1 MSAKRRN
8 RKNQSKRS
16 KSDVDPYTQRYRQA
30 SDGAKAARDAARR
43 RAESRSA
50 EGEDR
55 EVHVIR
61 EAKLR
66 SVSLVEEPGPY
77 GGTIEF
83 VESKAVDHEAWLAE
97 QVEKAEDDPG
107 LRVRSVNVNHE
118 GFGVVVSTKA
128 GGEEA
133 LRPQGAPDA
142 ASLVERI
149 APSSEGLPPAE
160 QVAEPQGRAAAEAR
174 TFFEEVDDVRE
185 LADAANGPLEVLA
198 AVIEAK
204 ERAEAEYARRHYVFF
219 EAEVNGLPT
228 HVGGCQC
235 YCELGANH
243 WKELGEI

>member
-8 RKNQSKRS
+8 RKNQRKRS
-16 KSDVDPYTQRYRQA
+16 KSDVDSYTERYRKA
-30 SDGAKAARDAARR
+30 SDAAKAARAAARG
-43 RAESRSA
+43 RAEGPRGLEVAEAIQSGFSEGFA
-50 EGEDR
+50 EGVRIVE
-55 EVHVIR
+55 
-61 EAKLR
+61 EARLR
-66 SVSLVEEPGPY
+66 GVSLVSQEHALPGYFLEVGGFEDERQLVSEVLGGARGLEPDTEY
-77 GGTIEF
+77 
-83 VESKAVDHEAWLAE
+83 V
-97 QVEKAEDDPG
+97 
-107 LRVRSVNVNHE
+107 VRAN
-118 GFGVVVSTKA
+118 
-128 GGEEA
+128 GGEPQTIRTEA
-133 LRPQGAPDA
+133 APDA
-142 ASLVERI
+142 EALVERS

-160 QVAEPQGRAAAEAR
+160 QVAESQGRAAAEAR